1 MKQMFVSLMVL
12 ASLVGCAT
20 APVSSETAAAVPS
33 DRLFNAELTT
43 SAPDKA
49 RVVVT
54 RDRGIMG
61 SACTIQVFCDG
72 TLAAGIRS
80 EEKIVLYL
88 SPGEHI
94 VGVKHGGGI
103 CGGGI
108 DQIEL
113 DVALDKPRN
122 L

>member
-1 MKQMFVSLMVL
+1 M
-12 ASLVGCAT
+12 
-20 APVSSETAAAVPS
+20 
-33 DRLFNAELTT
+33 
-43 SAPDKA
+43 
-49 RVVVT
+49 T
-54 RDRGIMG
+54 RDRGMMG

-72 TLAAGIRS
+72 TLAAGIRA

-94 VGVKHGGGI
+94 VGVMHDGGI

-122 L
+122 LRIAIGQSGDIKIESSAF